1 MKKKTILV
9 NGQEVRILKNGE
21 EDYFCL
27 SDIAKSGKGRS
38 ADFIKNYLRNK
49 NTIEFLGLWET
60 LNNKNF
66 NVVEFDHVKIK
77 TGLNNFSI
85 SASEWIKQTNAKGI
99 ISEIGK
105 YGGVYAHKDITIHF
119 TTWFSVPFYLY
130 LIKEFQYLSE
140 GKKKNL
146 QWHLEKITT
155 NIDEARNLLD
165 TIPMQKDKL
174 NRIKNKED

>member
-1 MKKKTILV
+1 M
-9 NGQEVRILKNGE
+9 
-21 EDYFCL
+21 
-27 SDIAKSGKGRS
+27 GK
-38 ADFIKNYLRNK
+38 INHE
-49 NTIEFLGLWET
+49 I
-60 LNNKNF
+60 F
-66 NVVEFDHVKIK
+66 NVHEFEYVKNK
-77 TGLNNFSI
+77 TGLNNFSL
-85 SASEWIKQTNAKGI
+85 SASKWIKQTQAIGL

-140 GKKKNL
+140 GKKKKL

-165 TIPMQKDKL
+165 TIPMQKEEL
-174 NRIKNKED
+174 NRKKDKKD